1 MSNEELIA
9 LLGKVVEEALA
20 AHREVR
26 ELRKQEMQLALMHEE
41 NEELTRRVDKLR
53 DIIRITKTCD
63 SCKYSNRPAAEHPCA
78 DCLGYEEWIP
88 VINADAWDHPST
100 ESDNPGA
107 EDDCAD
113 CKVEVIE

>member
-1 MSNEELIA
+1 MDKEELIA

-20 AHREVR
+20 AHREARAMRDLLEFTHMENVG
-26 ELRKQEMQLALMHEE
+26 LAG
-41 NEELTRRVDKLR
+41 RVDKLQ
-53 DIIRITKTCD
+53 DLIKIMKTCS

-88 VINADAWDHPST
+88 VINEDAWDHSRT